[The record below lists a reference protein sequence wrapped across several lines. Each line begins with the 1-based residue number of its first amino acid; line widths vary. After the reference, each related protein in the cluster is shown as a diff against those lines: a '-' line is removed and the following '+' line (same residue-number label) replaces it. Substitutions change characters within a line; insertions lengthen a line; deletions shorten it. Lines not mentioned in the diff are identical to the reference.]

1 MAQHLPS
8 FRYLVLMGSLLAI
21 VLTGCNASSAPTVQV
36 APPAPRPDS
45 IVSVRIAAVG
55 DLMCH
60 APQFTNAKV
69 AADSFDFRP
78 CFAEIQQVLQ
88 DADFTIGNLETVFAG
103 AAVGYKGYPNFNTP
117 DAYLQ
122 ALQVAGFDFLVTA
135 NNHSLDQGEK
145 GVLRTL
151 DKLDAAQMPHTG
163 THRNQRDRDSVRVVD
178 IQGITIAITN
188 FTYGMNGYKCPAG
201 KEWMVNVID
210 TALIEKD
217 IAAAKALKPDLV
229 LAFFHWGNEYE
240 HEPNAYQKAAAS
252 VAIQAGADL
261 IIGSHPHVLQP
272 VELFKTVGGRLDS
285 GLVVWSLGNFFSNQV
300 NRYTD
305 AGAVL
310 QFELS
315 KNLTTSEV
323 TLGAIQY
330 VPTWVYRGLNPVKKL
345 HIILPAEIA
354 LADTLPHAYLT
365 AESHTKMKQ
374 AWKDTELYINKY
386 RSLELLPMEKWAKPS
401 GSGLSR

>member
-1 MAQHLPS
+1 MALLSP
-8 FRYLVLMGSLLAI
+8 FRLCAGLLGLLIA
-21 VLTGCNASSAPTVQV
+21 LTGTGCTSGNTPTVQ
-36 APPAPRPDS
+36 ASPAPLPDS

-69 AADSFDFRP
+69 SADSFNFRP

-88 DADFTIGNLETVFAG
+88 DADFTIGNLETVLGG
-103 AAVGYKGYPNFNTP
+103 AAIGYKGYPNFNTP
-117 DAYLQ
+117 DDYLD
-122 ALQVAGFDFLVTA
+122 ALQLAGFDFLVTS

-151 DKLDAAQMPHTG
+151 DKLDEYKIPHTG
-163 THRNQRDRDSVRVVD
+163 THRSQRDRDSVRVVD
-178 IQGITIAITN
+178 IQGLRIGIVN
-188 FTYGMNGYKCPAG
+188 FTYGMNGYQCPVG
-201 KEWMVNVID
+201 KEYLVNVID
-210 TALIEKD
+210 TTLIEKD

-240 HEPNAYQKAAAS
+240 HEPNAYQKAAAG

-285 GLVVWSLGNFFSNQV
+285 GMVAWSLGNFFSNQV

-305 AGAVL
+305 AGVVL
-310 QFELS
+310 QFELK
-315 KNLTTSEV
+315 KNIRSGAV
-323 TLGAIQY
+323 QLGAIRY

-345 HIILPAEIA
+345 HVILPAELA
-354 LADTLPHAYLT
+354 LGDTLPHAYLT
-365 AESHTKMKQ
+365 KESHTKMKQ
-374 AWKDTELYINKY
+374 AWEDTDIYLNKY
-386 RSLELLPMEKWAKPS
+386 RRLELLPMEKWVK
-401 GSGLSR
+401 